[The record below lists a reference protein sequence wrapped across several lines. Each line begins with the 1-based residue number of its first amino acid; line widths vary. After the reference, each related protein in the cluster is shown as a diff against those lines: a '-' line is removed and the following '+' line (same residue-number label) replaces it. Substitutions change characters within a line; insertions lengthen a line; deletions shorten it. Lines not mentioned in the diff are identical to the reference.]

1 MKNMKKLSHFWGT
14 KNPFKK
20 DLQNDED
27 FVQQKDSLL
36 DDSKNSKTQ
45 KTKEALRKALE
56 ENNYDELKDIL
67 HKWTFK
73 GVEGKKIKKDLV
85 YLLNDYYGVNIS
97 NKLLEWEENKMIEVE
112 EDDDPEEWKE
122 SQNRLSFIIE
132 NILIK
137 KTRSTQHEE
146 TQEKFFLS
154 LIPEIVKDVA
164 SNFPP
169 EEKRPKEI
177 RDAIYYERKEAGKF
191 LLEQYPLASKGIY
204 NSINS
209 KKFNKEIRE
218 NFITKVQQI
227 VTELLYQDLS
237 ILFSEGEVEK
247 ESFYNEA
254 FMIIYIKLVP
264 ILKKIIDIYRKYVR
278 KELEDA
284 FEKSHNKQLAE
295 KEKLEKPIMIDQK
308 DTEFISVL
316 EAVQTKISPKKEK
329 MIKKA
334 ILTFDLDLP
343 SQKELIR
350 KIVRLVKNQ
359 KPFKKSDYFWENRLI
374 KVEDEGKFLDLIED
388 LGLEIIDEEKKV
400 SPEVFENSQEQKEE
414 KSEIITPLD
423 SKDKILLHD
432 LSLEMPREELI
443 QKIFENLETLNYTI
457 INPKQLKKSFED
469 FLTTGN
475 NRESV
480 LASLSNSN
488 SMRKIQWKIGK
499 VYTIKISLK
508 DRFLM
513 TKGEKGWEVDSFH
526 SDHDAYEDRI
536 DAIK

>member
-132 NILIK
+132 NILRK

-359 KPFKKSDYFWENRLI
+359 KPFKKSDYFWENGLI

-388 LGLEIIDEEKKV
+388 LGLEIIDEEQKV

>member
-1 MKNMKKLSHFWGT
+1 MKKLSYFWGT

-27 FVQQKDSLL
+27 FVQQKESLL

-112 EDDDPEEWKE
+112 EDDDPEEWEE

-132 NILIK
+132 NILRK

-359 KPFKKSDYFWENRLI
+359 KPFKKSDYFWENGLI

-388 LGLEIIDEEKKV
+388 LGLEIIDEEQKV

>member
-27 FVQQKDSLL
+27 FVQQKESLL

-132 NILIK
+132 NILRK

-237 ILFSEGEVEK
+237 ILFSEDEVKK

-359 KPFKKSDYFWENRLI
+359 KPFKKSDYFWENGLI

-388 LGLEIIDEEKKV
+388 LGLEIIDEEQKV

-480 LASLSNSN
+480 LAALSNSN
-488 SMRKIQWKIGK
+488 SMRNIILKNKG
-499 VYTIKISLK
+499 ISSINLTPK
-508 DRFLM
+508 CRIILR
-513 TKGEKGWEVDSFH
+513 KAKNGLEVDSFH

-536 DAIK
+536 DEIK

>member
-45 KTKEALRKALE
+45 KTKESLRKALE

-73 GVEGKKIKKDLV
+73 GIEGKKIKKDLV

-132 NILIK
+132 NILRK

-237 ILFSEGEVEK
+237 ILFSEDEVKK
-247 ESFYNEA
+247 ENFYNEA

-359 KPFKKSDYFWENRLI
+359 KPFKKSDYFWENGLI

-388 LGLEIIDEEKKV
+388 LGLEIIDEEQKV

-480 LASLSNSN
+480 LAALSNSN
-488 SMRKIQWKIGK
+488 SMRNIILKNKG
-499 VYTIKISLK
+499 ISSINLTPK
-508 DRFLM
+508 CRIILR
-513 TKGEKGWEVDSFH
+513 KAKNGLEVDSFH

-536 DAIK
+536 DEIK

>member
-27 FVQQKDSLL
+27 FVQQKESLL

-45 KTKEALRKALE
+45 KTKEALHKALE

-237 ILFSEGEVEK
+237 ILFSEDEVKK
-247 ESFYNEA
+247 ENFYNEA

-316 EAVQTKISPKKEK
+316 EAVQTKISPEKEK

-350 KIVRLVKNQ
+350 KMVRLVKNQ
-359 KPFKKSDYFWENRLI
+359 KPFKKSDYFWENGLI

-388 LGLEIIDEEKKV
+388 LGLEIIDEEQKV

>member
-73 GVEGKKIKKDLV
+73 GIEGKKIKKDLV

-132 NILIK
+132 NILRK

-177 RDAIYYERKEAGKF
+177 RDAIYYERKEEGKF

-237 ILFSEGEVEK
+237 ILFSEDEVEK

-316 EAVQTKISPKKEK
+316 EAVQTKISPEKEK

-359 KPFKKSDYFWENRLI
+359 KPFKKSDYFWENGLI

-388 LGLEIIDEEKKV
+388 LGLEIIDEEQKV

-423 SKDKILLHD
+423 FKDKILLHD

>member
-1 MKNMKKLSHFWGT
+1 MKKLSHFWGT

-27 FVQQKDSLL
+27 FVQQKESLL

-132 NILIK
+132 NILRK

-237 ILFSEGEVEK
+237 ILFSEDEVKK

-359 KPFKKSDYFWENRLI
+359 KPFKKSDYFWENGLI
-374 KVEDEGKFLDLIED
+374 KVEDEGNFLDLVED
-388 LGLEIIDEEKKV
+388 LGLKIMDEDKKIITEEV
-400 SPEVFENSQEQKEE
+400 NNDQKQEE

-423 SKDKILLHD
+423 SKEEEVVLQT
-432 LSLEMPREELI
+432 LSLDTSMDKLI
-443 QKIFENLETLNYTI
+443 QQIFENLEALNYTI
-457 INPKQLKKSFED
+457 INPKQLKKSFEN

-480 LASLSNSN
+480 LAALSNSN
-488 SMRKIQWKIGK
+488 IMRNIILKNKGISSINLTPKCRIVLRKGK
-499 VYTIKISLK
+499 N
-508 DRFLM
+508 
-513 TKGEKGWEVDSFH
+513 GWEVDSFH

-536 DAIK
+536 DEIK

>member
-27 FVQQKDSLL
+27 FVQQKESLL

-359 KPFKKSDYFWENRLI
+359 KPFKKSDYFWENGLI

-388 LGLEIIDEEKKV
+388 LGLEIIDEEQKV

-480 LASLSNSN
+480 LAALSNSN
-488 SMRKIQWKIGK
+488 SMRNIILKNKGISSINLTLKYRIILRKGK
-499 VYTIKISLK
+499 NGL
-508 DRFLM
+508 
-513 TKGEKGWEVDSFH
+513 EVDSFH

-536 DAIK
+536 DEIK

>member
-1 MKNMKKLSHFWGT
+1 MKNMKKLSHFLGT

-73 GVEGKKIKKDLV
+73 GIEGKKIKKDLV

-132 NILIK
+132 NILRK

-169 EEKRPKEI
+169 EEKRPREI

-237 ILFSEGEVEK
+237 ILFSEDEVKK
-247 ESFYNEA
+247 ENFYNEA

-359 KPFKKSDYFWENRLI
+359 KPFKKSDYFWENGLI

-388 LGLEIIDEEKKV
+388 LGLEIIDEEQKV

-480 LASLSNSN
+480 LAALSNSN
-488 SMRKIQWKIGK
+488 SMRNIILKNKG
-499 VYTIKISLK
+499 ISSINLTPK
-508 DRFLM
+508 CRIILR
-513 TKGEKGWEVDSFH
+513 KAKNGLEVDSFH

-536 DAIK
+536 DEIK

>member
-45 KTKEALRKALE
+45 KTKEALHKALE

-237 ILFSEGEVEK
+237 ILFSEDEVEK

-316 EAVQTKISPKKEK
+316 EAVQTKISPEKEK

-359 KPFKKSDYFWENRLI
+359 KPFKKSDYFWENGLI

-388 LGLEIIDEEKKV
+388 LGLEIIDEEQKV

>member
-1 MKNMKKLSHFWGT
+1 
-14 KNPFKK
+14 
-20 DLQNDED
+20 
-27 FVQQKDSLL
+27 
-36 DDSKNSKTQ
+36 
-45 KTKEALRKALE
+45 
-56 ENNYDELKDIL
+56 
-67 HKWTFK
+67 
-73 GVEGKKIKKDLV
+73 
-85 YLLNDYYGVNIS
+85 
-97 NKLLEWEENKMIEVE
+97 MIEVE

-169 EEKRPKEI
+169 EEKRPREI

-237 ILFSEGEVEK
+237 ILFSEDEVEK

-316 EAVQTKISPKKEK
+316 EAVQTKISPEKEK

-359 KPFKKSDYFWENRLI
+359 KPFKKSDYF
-374 KVEDEGKFLDLIED
+374 
-388 LGLEIIDEEKKV
+388 
-400 SPEVFENSQEQKEE
+400 
-414 KSEIITPLD
+414 
-423 SKDKILLHD
+423 
-432 LSLEMPREELI
+432 
-443 QKIFENLETLNYTI
+443 
-457 INPKQLKKSFED
+457 
-469 FLTTGN
+469 
-475 NRESV
+475 
-480 LASLSNSN
+480 
-488 SMRKIQWKIGK
+488 
-499 VYTIKISLK
+499 
-508 DRFLM
+508 
-513 TKGEKGWEVDSFH
+513 
-526 SDHDAYEDRI
+526 
-536 DAIK
+536 

>member
-27 FVQQKDSLL
+27 FVQQKESLL

-45 KTKEALRKALE
+45 KTKEALHKALE

-237 ILFSEGEVEK
+237 ILFSEDEVAK
-247 ESFYNEA
+247 ENFYNEA

-316 EAVQTKISPKKEK
+316 EAVQTKISPEKEK

-350 KIVRLVKNQ
+350 KMVRLVKNQ
-359 KPFKKSDYFWENRLI
+359 KPFKKSDYFWENGLI

-388 LGLEIIDEEKKV
+388 LGLEIIDEEQKV

-432 LSLEMPREELI
+432 LSLEMSREELI
-443 QKIFENLETLNYTI
+443 QKIFENLEALNYTI

>member
-1 MKNMKKLSHFWGT
+1 MKKLSHFWGT

-27 FVQQKDSLL
+27 FVQQKESLL

-45 KTKEALRKALE
+45 KTKEALHKALE

-177 RDAIYYERKEAGKF
+177 RDAIYYERKEAVKF

-359 KPFKKSDYFWENRLI
+359 KPFKKSDYFWENGLI

-388 LGLEIIDEEKKV
+388 LGLEIIDEDQKV
-400 SPEVFENSQEQKEE
+400 SAEVFENSQEQKEE
-414 KSEIITPLD
+414 KSEIIAPLD

-443 QKIFENLETLNYTI
+443 QKIFENLEALNYTI

-480 LASLSNSN
+480 LAALSNSN
-488 SMRKIQWKIGK
+488 SMRNIILKNKG
-499 VYTIKISLK
+499 ISSINLTPK
-508 DRFLM
+508 CRIILR
-513 TKGEKGWEVDSFH
+513 KAKNGLEVDSFH

-536 DAIK
+536 DEIK

>member
-27 FVQQKDSLL
+27 FVQQKESLL

-132 NILIK
+132 NILRK

-227 VTELLYQDLS
+227 VTELLYQDLN
-237 ILFSEGEVEK
+237 ILFSEDEVEK

-316 EAVQTKISPKKEK
+316 EAVQTKISPEKEK

-359 KPFKKSDYFWENRLI
+359 KPFKKSDYFWENGLI

-388 LGLEIIDEEKKV
+388 LGLEIIDEEQKV

-414 KSEIITPLD
+414 KSEIIAPLD

-432 LSLEMPREELI
+432 LSLEIPREELI
-443 QKIFENLETLNYTI
+443 QKIFENLEALNYTI

>member
-469 FLTTGN
+469 FLTMGN

>member
-73 GVEGKKIKKDLV
+73 GIEGKKIKKDLV

-132 NILIK
+132 NILRK

-169 EEKRPKEI
+169 EEKRPREI

-237 ILFSEGEVEK
+237 ILFSEDEVKK
-247 ESFYNEA
+247 ENFYNEA

-359 KPFKKSDYFWENRLI
+359 KPFKKSDYFWENGLI

-388 LGLEIIDEEKKV
+388 LGLEIIDEEQKV

>member
-27 FVQQKDSLL
+27 FVQQKESLL

-132 NILIK
+132 NILRK

-237 ILFSEGEVEK
+237 ILFSEDEVKK
-247 ESFYNEA
+247 ENFYNEA

-359 KPFKKSDYFWENRLI
+359 KPFKKSDYFWENGLI

-388 LGLEIIDEEKKV
+388 LGLEIIDEEQKV

-414 KSEIITPLD
+414 KSEIIAPLD

-432 LSLEMPREELI
+432 LSLEIPREELI
-443 QKIFENLETLNYTI
+443 QKIFENLEALNYTI

>member
-27 FVQQKDSLL
+27 FVQQKESLL

-237 ILFSEGEVEK
+237 ILFSEDEVEK

-316 EAVQTKISPKKEK
+316 ESVQTKISPEKEK

-359 KPFKKSDYFWENRLI
+359 KPFKKSDYFWENGLI

-388 LGLEIIDEEKKV
+388 LGLEIIDEEQKV

-443 QKIFENLETLNYTI
+443 QKIFENLEALNYTI

>member
-27 FVQQKDSLL
+27 FVQQKESLL

-45 KTKEALRKALE
+45 KTKEALHKALE

-237 ILFSEGEVEK
+237 ILFSEDEVAK
-247 ESFYNEA
+247 ENFYNEA

-316 EAVQTKISPKKEK
+316 EAVQTKISPGKEK

-350 KIVRLVKNQ
+350 KMVRLVKNQ
-359 KPFKKSDYFWENRLI
+359 KPFKKSDYFWENGLI

-388 LGLEIIDEEKKV
+388 LGLEIIDEEQKV

-423 SKDKILLHD
+423 FKDKILLHD

>member
-27 FVQQKDSLL
+27 FVQQKESLL

-45 KTKEALRKALE
+45 KTKEALHKALE

-237 ILFSEGEVEK
+237 ILFSEDEVAK
-247 ESFYNEA
+247 ENFYNEA

-316 EAVQTKISPKKEK
+316 EAVQTKISPEKEK

-350 KIVRLVKNQ
+350 KMVRLVKNQ
-359 KPFKKSDYFWENRLI
+359 KPFKKSDYFWENGLI

-388 LGLEIIDEEKKV
+388 LGLEIIDEEQKV

-443 QKIFENLETLNYTI
+443 QKIFENLEALNYTI

-499 VYTIKISLK
+499 VYTIKVSLK

>member
-27 FVQQKDSLL
+27 FVQQKESLL

-132 NILIK
+132 NILRK

-237 ILFSEGEVEK
+237 ILFSEDEVEK
-247 ESFYNEA
+247 ENFYNEA

-316 EAVQTKISPKKEK
+316 EAVQAKISPKKEK

-480 LASLSNSN
+480 LAALSNSN
-488 SMRKIQWKIGK
+488 SMRNIILKNKG
-499 VYTIKISLK
+499 ISSINLTPK
-508 DRFLM
+508 CRIILR
-513 TKGEKGWEVDSFH
+513 KAKNGLEVDSFH

-536 DAIK
+536 DEIK

>member
-27 FVQQKDSLL
+27 FIQQKDSLL

-45 KTKEALRKALE
+45 KTKEALHKALE

-237 ILFSEGEVEK
+237 ILFSEDEVAK
-247 ESFYNEA
+247 ENFYNEA

-316 EAVQTKISPKKEK
+316 EAVQTKISPEKEK

-350 KIVRLVKNQ
+350 KMVRLVKNQ
-359 KPFKKSDYFWENRLI
+359 KPFKKSDYFWENGLI

-388 LGLEIIDEEKKV
+388 LGLEIIDEEQKV

-423 SKDKILLHD
+423 FKDKILLHD

-480 LASLSNSN
+480 LAALSNSN
-488 SMRKIQWKIGK
+488 SMRNIILKNKG
-499 VYTIKISLK
+499 ISSINLTPK
-508 DRFLM
+508 CRIILR
-513 TKGEKGWEVDSFH
+513 KAKNGLEVDSFH

-536 DAIK
+536 DEIK

>member
-1 MKNMKKLSHFWGT
+1 MKKLSHFWGT

-97 NKLLEWEENKMIEVE
+97 NKLLEREENKMIEVE

-227 VTELLYQDLS
+227 VTELLYQDLN

-247 ESFYNEA
+247 ENFYNEA

-359 KPFKKSDYFWENRLI
+359 KPFKKSDYFWENGLI

-388 LGLEIIDEEKKV
+388 LGLEIIDEEQKV

-480 LASLSNSN
+480 LAALSNSN
-488 SMRKIQWKIGK
+488 SMRNIILKNKG
-499 VYTIKISLK
+499 ISSINLTPK
-508 DRFLM
+508 CRIILR
-513 TKGEKGWEVDSFH
+513 KAKNGLEVDSFH

-536 DAIK
+536 DEIK

>member
-27 FVQQKDSLL
+27 FVQQKESLL

-45 KTKEALRKALE
+45 KTKEALHKALE

-237 ILFSEGEVEK
+237 ILFSEDEVAK
-247 ESFYNEA
+247 ENFYNEA

-316 EAVQTKISPKKEK
+316 EAVQTKISPEKEK

-350 KIVRLVKNQ
+350 KMVRLVKNQ
-359 KPFKKSDYFWENRLI
+359 KPFKKSDYFWENGLI

-388 LGLEIIDEEKKV
+388 LGLEIIDEEQKV

-423 SKDKILLHD
+423 FKDKILLHD

-443 QKIFENLETLNYTI
+443 QKIFENLEALNYTI

-499 VYTIKISLK
+499 VYTIKVSLK

>member
-1 MKNMKKLSHFWGT
+1 MKKLSHFWGT

-85 YLLNDYYGVNIS
+85 YLLNDYYGVNIF

-132 NILIK
+132 NILRK
-137 KTRSTQHEE
+137 KTRSIQHEE

-169 EEKRPKEI
+169 EEKRPKVI

-237 ILFSEGEVEK
+237 ILFSEDEVKK

-359 KPFKKSDYFWENRLI
+359 KPFKKSDYFWENGLI

-388 LGLEIIDEEKKV
+388 LGLEIIDEEQKV

-480 LASLSNSN
+480 LAALSNSN
-488 SMRKIQWKIGK
+488 SMRNIILKNKG
-499 VYTIKISLK
+499 ISSINLTPK
-508 DRFLM
+508 CRIILR
-513 TKGEKGWEVDSFH
+513 KAKNGLEVDSFH

-536 DAIK
+536 DEIK

>member
-45 KTKEALRKALE
+45 KTKEALHKALE

-237 ILFSEGEVEK
+237 ILFSEDEVAK
-247 ESFYNEA
+247 ENFYNEA

-316 EAVQTKISPKKEK
+316 EAVQTKISPEKEK

-350 KIVRLVKNQ
+350 KMVRLVKNQ
-359 KPFKKSDYFWENRLI
+359 KPFKKSDYFWENGLI

-388 LGLEIIDEEKKV
+388 LGLEIIDEEQKV

-423 SKDKILLHD
+423 FKDKILLHD

-443 QKIFENLETLNYTI
+443 QKIFENLEALNYTI

-499 VYTIKISLK
+499 VYTIKVSLK

>member
-1 MKNMKKLSHFWGT
+1 MKKLSHFWGT

-27 FVQQKDSLL
+27 FVQQKESLL

-45 KTKEALRKALE
+45 KTKEALHKALE

-237 ILFSEGEVEK
+237 ILFSEDEVKK
-247 ESFYNEA
+247 ENFYNEA

-359 KPFKKSDYFWENRLI
+359 KPFKKSDYFWENGLI

-388 LGLEIIDEEKKV
+388 LGLEIIDEEQKV

-432 LSLEMPREELI
+432 LSLEMPREALI

>member
-132 NILIK
+132 NILRK

-237 ILFSEGEVEK
+237 ILFSEDEVKK

-359 KPFKKSDYFWENRLI
+359 KPFKKSDYFWENGLI

-388 LGLEIIDEEKKV
+388 LGLEIIDEEQKV

>member
-27 FVQQKDSLL
+27 FVQQKESLL

-45 KTKEALRKALE
+45 KTKEALHKALE

-237 ILFSEGEVEK
+237 ILFSEDEVAK
-247 ESFYNEA
+247 ENFYNEA

-316 EAVQTKISPKKEK
+316 EAVQTKISPEKEK

-350 KIVRLVKNQ
+350 KMVRLVKNQ
-359 KPFKKSDYFWENRLI
+359 KPFKKSDYFWENGLI

-388 LGLEIIDEEKKV
+388 LGLEIIDEEQKV

-423 SKDKILLHD
+423 FKDKILLHD

>member
-27 FVQQKDSLL
+27 FVQQKESLL

-45 KTKEALRKALE
+45 KTKEALHKALE

-237 ILFSEGEVEK
+237 ILFSEDEVAK
-247 ESFYNEA
+247 ENFYNEA

-316 EAVQTKISPKKEK
+316 EAVQTKISLEKEK

-350 KIVRLVKNQ
+350 KMVRLVKNQ
-359 KPFKKSDYFWENRLI
+359 KPVKRSDYLWENGLI

-388 LGLEIIDEEKKV
+388 LGLEIIDEDQKV
-400 SPEVFENSQEQKEE
+400 PVEVFENSQEQKEE
-414 KSEIITPLD
+414 KTEIMTSLD
-423 SKDKILLHD
+423 SKHDLSLHS

-480 LASLSNSN
+480 LAALSNSN
-488 SMRKIQWKIGK
+488 SMRNIILKNKG
-499 VYTIKISLK
+499 ISSINLTPK
-508 DRFLM
+508 CRIILR
-513 TKGEKGWEVDSFH
+513 KAKNGLEVDSFH

-536 DAIK
+536 DEIK

>member
-27 FVQQKDSLL
+27 FVQQKESLL

-45 KTKEALRKALE
+45 KTKEALHKALE

-237 ILFSEGEVEK
+237 ILFSEDEVAK
-247 ESFYNEA
+247 ENFYNEA

-316 EAVQTKISPKKEK
+316 EAVQTKISPEKEK

-350 KIVRLVKNQ
+350 KMVRLVKNQ
-359 KPFKKSDYFWENRLI
+359 KPFKKSDYFWENGLI

-388 LGLEIIDEEKKV
+388 LGLEIIDEEQKV

-423 SKDKILLHD
+423 FKDKILLHD

-443 QKIFENLETLNYTI
+443 QKIFENLNTFGYTI
-457 INPKQLKKSFED
+457 VNPKKLGKELIEFFTVGSNK
-469 FLTTGN
+469 
-475 NRESV
+475 ESV
-480 LASLSNSN
+480 LSALSNPTVIKN
-488 SMRKIQWKIGK
+488 PIRKNGNI
-499 VYTIKISLK
+499 YSLNLTIKDRLLLIKGK
-508 DRFLM
+508 DTR
-513 TKGEKGWEVDSFH
+513 EIDSFH
-526 SDHDAYEDRI
+526 DDHDAYEDRI

>member
-1 MKNMKKLSHFWGT
+1 MKKLSHFWGT

-45 KTKEALRKALE
+45 KTKESLRKALE

-73 GVEGKKIKKDLV
+73 GIEGKKIKKDLV

-132 NILIK
+132 NILRK

-237 ILFSEGEVEK
+237 ILFSEDEVKK
-247 ESFYNEA
+247 ENFYNEA

-264 ILKKIIDIYRKYVR
+264 ILKKIIDIDRKYVR

-359 KPFKKSDYFWENRLI
+359 KPFKKSDYFWENGLI

-388 LGLEIIDEEKKV
+388 LGLEIIDEEQKV
-400 SPEVFENSQEQKEE
+400 SAEVFENSQEQKEE
-414 KSEIITPLD
+414 KTEIMTSLD
-423 SKDKILLHD
+423 SKYDLSLHS

-443 QKIFENLETLNYTI
+443 QKIFENLNTFGYTI
-457 INPKQLKKSFED
+457 VNPKKLGKELIEFFTVGSNK
-469 FLTTGN
+469 
-475 NRESV
+475 ESV
-480 LASLSNSN
+480 LSALSNPTIMKN
-488 SMRKIQWKIGK
+488 PIRKNGNI
-499 VYTIKISLK
+499 YSLNLTIKDRLLLIKGK
-508 DRFLM
+508 DTR
-513 TKGEKGWEVDSFH
+513 EIDSFH
-526 SDHDAYEDRI
+526 NDHDAYEDRI

>member
-132 NILIK
+132 NILRK

-237 ILFSEGEVEK
+237 ILFSEDEVEK
-247 ESFYNEA
+247 ENFYNEA

-359 KPFKKSDYFWENRLI
+359 KPFKKSDYFWENGLI

-388 LGLEIIDEEKKV
+388 LGLEIIDEEQKV

-414 KSEIITPLD
+414 KSEIIAPLD

-443 QKIFENLETLNYTI
+443 QKIFENLEALNYTI

>member
-73 GVEGKKIKKDLV
+73 GIEGKKIKKDLV

-132 NILIK
+132 NILRK

-169 EEKRPKEI
+169 EEKRPREI

-237 ILFSEGEVEK
+237 ILFSEDEVKK
-247 ESFYNEA
+247 ENFYNEA

-359 KPFKKSDYFWENRLI
+359 KPFKKSDYFWENGLI

-388 LGLEIIDEEKKV
+388 LGLEIIDEEQKV

-480 LASLSNSN
+480 LAALSNSN
-488 SMRKIQWKIGK
+488 SMRNIILKNKG
-499 VYTIKISLK
+499 ISSINLTPK
-508 DRFLM
+508 CRIILR
-513 TKGEKGWEVDSFH
+513 KAKNGLEVDSFH

-536 DAIK
+536 DEIK

>member
-432 LSLEMPREELI
+432 LFLEMPREELI